1 MRIDVSQAARR
12 LAAHDNIL
20 ILAHAHP
27 DGDTLGSAF
36 ALCRMLRA
44 LGKKANAACGD
55 TIPPAYN
62 FMLQGLEEEHFEAE
76 YVVAVDTADIK
87 LLGHDMRETYAGK
100 VDLCI
105 DHHGSNTLF
114 AAETLLMEKS
124 ASTAEIIAL
133 LFVETGVAID
143 SAAADCLY
151 TGLSTDTGCF
161 RYANT
166 TAASHRLAADL
177 IEAGARTEQLNKVF
191 FETKTKT
198 YAALEKL
205 AIEGMK
211 LFFDGRFAAI
221 TITREMMRK
230 SGSNEGEYDRI
241 STLPLQIEGVVI
253 GATLREMSDG
263 SFKVSVR
270 TAPSID
276 AAKFCSRMG
285 GGGHPGAAGCHLEG
299 PADRALDELKGYVA
313 AELA

>member
-12 LAAHDNIL
+12 LAAHNNIL

-151 TGLSTDTGCF
+151 TGLST
-161 RYANT
+161 
-166 TAASHRLAADL
+166 
-177 IEAGARTEQLNKVF
+177 
-191 FETKTKT
+191 
-198 YAALEKL
+198 
-205 AIEGMK
+205 
-211 LFFDGRFAAI
+211 
-221 TITREMMRK
+221 
-230 SGSNEGEYDRI
+230 
-241 STLPLQIEGVVI
+241 
-253 GATLREMSDG
+253 
-263 SFKVSVR
+263 
-270 TAPSID
+270 
-276 AAKFCSRMG
+276 
-285 GGGHPGAAGCHLEG
+285 
-299 PADRALDELKGYVA
+299 
-313 AELA
+313 

>member
-1 MRIDVSQAARR
+1 MRIDVSQAALL

-44 LGKKANAACGD
+44 LGKKASAACGD
-55 TIPPAYN
+55 TIPPAYD
-62 FMLQGLEEEHFEAE
+62 FMRQGLEEQAFEAE
-76 YVVAVDTADIK
+76 YIVAVDTADIK
-87 LLGHDMRETYAGK
+87 LLGREMRDAYAGK
-100 VDLCI
+100 IGLCI

-114 AAETLLMEKS
+114 AADTLLMEKS

-133 LFVETGVAID
+133 LFAQTGVALG
-143 SAAADCLY
+143 SETADCLY

-166 TAASHRLAADL
+166 TAGSHRLAAEL
-177 IEAGARTEQLNKVF
+177 IEAGARIEQLNKVF

-221 TITREMMRK
+221 TITREMMRL

-253 GATLREMSDG
+253 GATLREMEDG

-270 TAPSID
+270 TSPSID
-276 AAKFCSRMG
+276 AARFCARMG
-285 GGGHPGAAGCHLEG
+285 GGGHPGAAGCRLEG
-299 PADRALDELKGYVA
+299 PVGKALEELKGFVA